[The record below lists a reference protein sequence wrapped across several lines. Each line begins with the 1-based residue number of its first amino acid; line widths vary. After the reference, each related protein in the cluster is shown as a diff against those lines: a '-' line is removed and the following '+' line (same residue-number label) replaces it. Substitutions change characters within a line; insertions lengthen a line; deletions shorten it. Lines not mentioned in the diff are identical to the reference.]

1 MLQRFTGN
9 ATALVF
15 TGDFG
20 GRDGSLAAGSD
31 FAARL
36 TISAPDD
43 GEVCAAEMRNIVSI
57 NKGRTLIQDRN
68 QSHVTFASA
77 ILLVFFA
84 GLTFFV
90 VSIVRAAPGPNSAAS
105 AVTFRTKCVMC
116 HGPDG
121 SGSVVGKSLNVP
133 DLRSPVVQKLP
144 DAQLAQIISDGK
156 GGMPSFKS
164 SLSEDQVHSLVAYVR
179 SLRPKK

>member
-1 MLQRFTGN
+1 MT
-9 ATALVF
+9 
-15 TGDFG
+15 
-20 GRDGSLAAGSD
+20 
-31 FAARL
+31 
-36 TISAPDD
+36 
-43 GEVCAAEMRNIVSI
+43 
-57 NKGRTLIQDRN
+57 QDKTKP
-68 QSHVTFASA
+68 HVIFASTV
-77 ILLVFFA
+77 LLLIFV

-90 VSIVRAAPGPNSAAS
+90 VSIVRADPGPDSAAS
-105 AVTFRTKCVMC
+105 SATFRTKCAMC

-121 SGSVVGKSLNVP
+121 SGSAVGKSMNVP

-179 SLRPKK
+179 SLRGKK